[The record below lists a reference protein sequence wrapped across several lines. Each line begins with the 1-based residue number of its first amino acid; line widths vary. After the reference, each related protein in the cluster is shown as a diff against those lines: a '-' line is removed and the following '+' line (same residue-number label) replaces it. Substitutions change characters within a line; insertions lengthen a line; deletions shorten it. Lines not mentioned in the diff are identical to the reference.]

1 MSMASKVLATS
12 ATFFAVAISGSY
24 FSRDPKLTATFAGI
38 IEHSD
43 RQVMSNQKSTRH
55 ERTRRD
61 HSMETAEDYVEA
73 VAEIIEEVG
82 ACRVIDLARHFAV
95 SHVTVSKTVTRLKTA
110 GYLTSQ
116 PYGPI
121 ELTRNGKRLATE
133 SKKRHQTVLEFL
145 LALGIRP
152 AVAEVDA
159 EGMEHHVSQETLKQ
173 FKKFTDSKRQK

>member
-1 MSMASKVLATS
+1 MGKKQSV
-12 ATFFAVAISGSY
+12 
-24 FSRDPKLTATFAGI
+24 
-38 IEHSD
+38 
-43 RQVMSNQKSTRH
+43 RH

-73 VAEIIEEVG
+73 VAEIIEESD
-82 ACRVIDLARHFAV
+82 ACRVIDLARRFAV

-121 ELTRNGKRLATE
+121 ELTRQGKRLATE
-133 SKKRHQTVLEFL
+133 SKRRHQTVLEFL
-145 LALGIRP
+145 LALGVRP
-152 AVAEVDA
+152 SVAELDA

-173 FKKFTDSKRQK
+173 FKKFTDSKRKK